1 MSKPAL
7 MPKPAEEQ
15 LTEVERLKMEN
26 STLKHHLMQ
35 QQSQAVQAER
45 ATLIAQIEINHPGF
59 KWDDRQGV
67 LQPVNMQSA
76 AASE

>member
-1 MSKPAL
+1 
-7 MPKPAEEQ
+7 
-15 LTEVERLKMEN
+15 
-26 STLKHHLMQ
+26 MQ
-35 QQSQAVQAER
+35 QQAQAVQAER